1 VWKHKREVAH
11 NTTELTQFCCFVIY
25 MILTISILGLQ
36 NFIEEILTEQWKYG
50 QFQLYS
56 TFQEQP
62 VVKIIK
68 AIVKVLVYDK
78 ISETSQIW
86 KYIPFR
92 HKWNQ

>member
-1 VWKHKREVAH
+1 
-11 NTTELTQFCCFVIY
+11 
-25 MILTISILGLQ
+25 MILTISFLGLQ